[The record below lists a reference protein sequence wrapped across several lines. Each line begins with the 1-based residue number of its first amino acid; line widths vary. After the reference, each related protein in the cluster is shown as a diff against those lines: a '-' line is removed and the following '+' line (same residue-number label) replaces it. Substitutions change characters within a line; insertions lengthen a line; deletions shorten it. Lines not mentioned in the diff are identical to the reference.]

1 MPWDITSFRKTLTF
15 WCGLAAAV
23 TAHAERVTLWDARA
37 AVLGGGPAID
47 AGCYTLG
54 TNPAA
59 LAELGHLQFTF
70 EHKVFP
76 APDVALEAVAGAV
89 PLGYYGTLAA
99 GFGTVRVGDVQQY
112 SPTGR
117 LIGEYVYHDDL
128 FAAGYGLR
136 ATDWL
141 AVGAAANYE
150 RHLTAPGVAYD
161 TLGLDGGLYFRPLGA
176 DSSLEYAAGKVGLA
190 VAARNL
196 VASRREVYTGDYR
209 EPVSVSAGA
218 LWSRDVGSHD
228 LALTFSIPFDDPA
241 STALG
246 CEFVV
251 ASVLAARA
259 GVTGTHPAGGVGV
272 SAGIFSFDYGY
283 VSRDFGPSHYLTVS
297 VNPGRD
303 VRGANERRRQTRIWL
318 TEGRSYFEAGN
329 YELAAERFASV
340 LEWEPHNAVA
350 RQYWIRAKYHYYVK
364 EGNDYIEKRDWEG
377 ARRAFGAALIA
388 VPDDFLAAEYLARVD
403 ELEEE
408 DLARQAEEE
417 RVAEL
422 LARASSFRRRG
433 AYRRALGIYEQ
444 ILADHPGHAEARKLA
459 NETRRILAA
468 ASSSRPAEPTAPE
481 EIPADVVSD
490 YRGASDAFNRG
501 DLAEAVRTLSDI
513 LERYPDYEDARDKLV
528 ETYMYQGL
536 DFFSKGSLSAA
547 IRVWRRGL
555 ELDPGNEKLQRYIK
569 KAEFE
574 IDQIR

>member
-1 MPWDITSFRKTLTF
+1 MPWDVISFRKILVF
-15 WCGLAAAV
+15 WCGLAAV
-23 TAHAERVTLWDARA
+23 TAHAERVTLWDART

-47 AGCYTLG
+47 AGCYAVG

-59 LAELGHLQFTF
+59 LAELSHLQFTF
-70 EHKVFP
+70 EHKVFA
-76 APDVALEAVAGAV
+76 APDVALEALAGGV
-89 PLGYYGTLAA
+89 PLGSYGTLAA
-99 GFGTVRVGDVQQY
+99 AFGTVRAGNVQWY
-112 SPTGR
+112 SPAGR

-128 FAAGYGLR
+128 LAAGYGLR

-141 AVGAAANYE
+141 ALGAAANYE
-150 RHLTAPGVAYD
+150 RHLAAPGVGYD
-161 TLGLDGGLYFRPLGA
+161 ALGIDAGLYSRPLGA
-176 DSSLEYAAGKVGLA
+176 DSSLEYAVGRVGLA
-190 VAARNL
+190 VAARNV

-209 EPVSVSAGA
+209 EPFEVSVGA
-218 LWSRDVGSHD
+218 LWSRDVGRHS
-228 LALTFSIPFDDPA
+228 LALTFSLPLDDPV

-272 SAGIFSFDYGY
+272 STGIFSFDYGY
-283 VSRDFGPSHYLTVS
+283 VSREFGPSHYLTVS

-303 VRGANERRRQTRIWL
+303 ARGGSERRRRARELL

-329 YELAAERFASV
+329 YELAAERFAAV
-340 LEWEPHNAVA
+340 LEWEPHDRVA
-350 RQYWIRAKYHYYVK
+350 RQYWIRAKYHYYVD
-364 EGNDYIEKRDWEG
+364 EGNAYVEKKDWPE
-377 ARRAFGAALIA
+377 ARRAFGAALVA

-403 ELEEE
+403 EQEEE
-408 DLARQAEEE
+408 DLARQEEE
-417 RVAEL
+417 KRIAGL
-422 LARASSFRRRG
+422 LARATSFRRRG
-433 AYRRALGIYEQ
+433 AHRRALEIYEE

-468 ASSSRPAEPTAPE
+468 ASAKPTETAGPE
-481 EIPADVVSD
+481 EIPADVVSS
-490 YRGASDAFNRG
+490 YRSASEAFGRG

-513 LERYPDYEDARDKLV
+513 VSRYPDYGDARDKLV
-528 ETYMYQGL
+528 EAYLYQGL

-547 IRVWRRGL
+547 IRVWSRGL